1 MGFVFAIGFVVI
13 QGCKKNNTS
22 SGTADTT
29 STVTTI
35 IAPNIPV
42 TAKTQGFFL
51 DDWQTKTFVVPT
63 TTTTAPSSG
72 TAGVTVTVDVSQV
85 LTKVAKYLYGNNTN
99 PYMGQYVTEP
109 VLMNYL
115 TKLSPNILRFPGGSL
130 SDVYF
135 WNSATQKPTDAPDTL
150 LDNNGNALKN
160 QYWFGQDNSSWTFS
174 LDNYYKVLQQTNSTG
189 SICVNYGY
197 ARYGTSAHPDQ
208 AAAHLAANWV
218 RYDNGRTK
226 FWEIGNENYGNWEAG
241 YRIDTK
247 KNKDGQA
254 QIISGDQY
262 GRHFKVFADSM
273 RKAAAEVG
281 ATIKIGGMLY
291 ETTSSYDAVQS
302 AWDAGF
308 LAQGG
313 STADYFIVHNYYTPY
328 QDNSSV
334 DVILNTAIV
343 STKSVMDY
351 MNTLAQTSAAGSKP
365 IALTEWNIQAQGS
378 LQQVSNIAGIHAVM
392 VLGELLKNKYG
403 MASRWDLANG
413 WSGGNDQG
421 LFNIG
426 DEPGASKWN
435 ARPAFYYLY
444 YFQKFF
450 GDQMV
455 ASSVQG
461 SSDVLSYASS
471 FSSGQAGVVLVNK
484 STTDHVVSVS
494 IKNYAAGSNFY
505 YYTLTGGS
513 DGDFSRKVLVNG
525 NGPSG
530 VSGGPANYD
539 TVPVN
544 MGSVQNG
551 ITVDVPPH
559 GVVFLVADKK

>member
-1 MGFVFAIGFVVI
+1 MVAIGFVAI
-13 QGCKKNNTS
+13 QGCKKNKTS
-22 SGTADTT
+22 SGTADTVSNT
-29 STVTTI
+29 SPVI
-35 IAPNIPV
+35 IAPNVPV

-51 DDWQTKTFVVPT
+51 DDWQPKTFVTPT
-63 TTTTAPSSG
+63 TTSTAPASG
-72 TAGVTVTVDVSQV
+72 AVGVTVTVDVSQV
-85 LTKVAKYLYGNNTN
+85 LTKVSKYLYGNNTN

-115 TKLSPNILRFPGGSL
+115 TRLSPNVLRFPGGSL

-135 WNSATQKPTDAPDTL
+135 WNSATQKPADAPDTL
-150 LDNNGNALKN
+150 LDSNGNALKN

-189 SICVNYGY
+189 SICVNYAY

-208 AAAHLAANWV
+208 VAAHLAADWV
-218 RYDNGRTK
+218 RYDKGRTK

-247 KNKDGQA
+247 KNKDGQP

-273 RKAAAEVG
+273 RKAAADVG

-334 DVILNTAIV
+334 DVILNTAIA

-351 MNTLAQTSAAGSKP
+351 MNTLAQTSVAGSKP
-365 IALTEWNIQAQGS
+365 IALTEWNINAEGS
-378 LQQVSNIAGIHAVM
+378 LQKVSNIAGIHAVM

-413 WSGGNDQG
+413 WSGGNDHG

-450 GDQMV
+450 GDQML

-494 IKNYAAGSNFY
+494 IKNYVAGSSFY

-513 DGDFSRKVLVNG
+513 DGTFSRKVLVNG
-525 NGPSG
+525 SGPSG
-530 VSGGPANYD
+530 VSGGPVNYD
-539 TVPVN
+539 TLPAN
-544 MGSVQNG
+544 MGSVQSG
-551 ITVDVPPH
+551 IAVDVPPH

>member
-13 QGCKKNNTS
+13 QGCKKNGS
-22 SGTADTT
+22 SPVSTDTVANNNNPVIT
-29 STVTTI
+29 
-35 IAPNIPV
+35 APNIPV

-51 DDWQTKTFVVPT
+51 DDWQPKTFAVPT
-63 TTTTAPSSG
+63 AISATQPSGSV
-72 TAGVTVTVDVSQV
+72 GVTITVDVSQV
-85 LTKVAKYLYGNNTN
+85 LTKVSKYLYGNNTN

-109 VLMNYL
+109 VLMGYL
-115 TKLSPNILRFPGGSL
+115 TRLSPNILRFPGGSL

-135 WNSATQKPTDAPDTL
+135 WNSATQKPVDAPDTL

-189 SICVNYGY
+189 SICVNYAY

-208 AAAHLAANWV
+208 VAAHLAANWV
-218 RYDNGRTK
+218 RYDRGRTK

-302 AWDAGF
+302 GWDAGF

-328 QDNSSV
+328 HENSGV
-334 DVILNTAIV
+334 DVVLNTAIT

-351 MNTLAQTSAAGSKP
+351 MNTLNAATKP
-365 IALTEWNIQAQGS
+365 IALTEWNIEAEGS
-378 LQQVSNIAGIHAVM
+378 MQKVSNIAGIHAVM

-403 MASRWDLANG
+403 MAIRWDLANG
-413 WSGGNDQG
+413 WGGGNDHG

-426 DEPGASKWN
+426 DEPGATKWN

-461 SSDVLSYASS
+461 STDVLSYASS

-484 STTDHVVSVS
+484 SATDHIVSVN
-494 IKNYAAGSNFY
+494 IKNYAAGTNFY

-525 NGPSG
+525 SGPFG
-530 VSGGPANYD
+530 VSGGPVNYD
-539 TVPVN
+539 TLPAN
-544 MGSVQNG
+544 MGSVQSG
-551 ITVDVPPH
+551 ITVDVPPR

>member
-1 MGFVFAIGFVVI
+1 MIGI
-13 QGCKKNNTS
+13 CTIGLLALQSCKKTNTVA
-22 SGTADTT
+22 GLADTT
-29 STVTTI
+29 AAVTTI
-35 IAPNIPV
+35 SAPNIPV
-42 TAKTQGFFL
+42 TAKSQGFFL
-51 DDWQTKTFVVPT
+51 DDWQPKTFAVPT
-63 TTTTAPSSG
+63 ATSAAAPSG
-72 TAGVTVTVDVSQV
+72 TVGVTVTIDASQV
-85 LTKVAKYLYGNNTN
+85 LTKVSKYLYGNNTN

-135 WNSATQKPTDAPDTL
+135 WNSATQKPADVPDSL
-150 LDNNGNALKN
+150 LDNNGNAVKN

-189 SICVNYGY
+189 SICVNYAY

-208 AAAHLAANWV
+208 VAAHLAANWV
-218 RYDNGRTK
+218 RYDKGRTK

-273 RKAAAEVG
+273 RKAAADVG
-281 ATIKIGGMLY
+281 ATIKIGGILY
-291 ETTSSYDAVQS
+291 ETTSSYDAVQN

-328 QDNSSV
+328 QTNSTV
-334 DVILNTAIV
+334 DVILNTAIT
-343 STKSVMDY
+343 SSKSVMDY
-351 MNTLAQTSAAGSKP
+351 MNTLAQTSAVGSKP
-365 IALTEWNIQAQGS
+365 IALTEWNIEAEGS
-378 LQQVSNIAGIHAVM
+378 MQKVSNIAGIHAVM
-392 VLGELLKNKYG
+392 VLGELLNNKYG

-413 WSGGNDQG
+413 WSNGNDHG

-450 GDQMV
+450 GDQMI

-461 SSDVLSYASS
+461 SSDILSYASS
-471 FSSGQAGVVLVNK
+471 FSSGQAGIVLVNK
-484 STTDHVVSVS
+484 STTDHVVSVN

-513 DGDFSRKVLVNG
+513 DGEFSRKVLVNG
-525 NGPSG
+525 NGPLG
-530 VSGGPANYD
+530 VSGGPVNYD
-539 TVPVN
+539 TLPAN
-544 MGSVQNG
+544 MSSAQGG

-559 GVVFLVADKK
+559 GVVFLVSDKK